1 MHIHI
6 LRFTDARELSRAFD
20 FLKASVL
27 VEACLVERAELRLR
41 FVAPGAHATELVER
55 IYLHG
60 GLTWCQR
67 HPLRRDNTPS
77 LAPTP

>member
-6 LRFTDARELSRAFD
+6 LRFTDAGELSRAFD

-27 VEACLVERAELRLR
+27 VEVCLVEPAELRLR

-60 GLTWCQR
+60 GLTWCRR